1 MRITYFPLS
10 RRSPREPAHLE
21 LAHAHVVT
29 LADSQVS
36 GDPHMP
42 VWRRHIAALRPQ
54 RDCRHPQL
62 AFFNPYPGTEECGN
76 ADGGQDENEA
86 ANDDADDGAGA
97 RRRHL
102 TAQMAAA
109 CSPRPP

>member
-42 VWRRHIAALRPQ
+42 VWRRRIGALRPQ
-54 RDCRHPQL
+54 RRLRQAQPTSPSHEPI
-62 AFFNPYPGTEECGN
+62 PKN
-76 ADGGQDENEA
+76 AATPTA
-86 ANDDADDGAGA
+86 AKTKT
-97 RRRHL
+97 RQP
-102 TAQMAAA
+102 TTMPTMA
-109 CSPRPP
+109 PVPVVVT